1 MKFGENLQK
10 LRKEKGL
17 SQEQLAEKLGVTR
30 QSVSKWESGASY
42 PEMDKIV
49 SLCNMFHC
57 DLDVLINKD
66 VTEERQRKDASS
78 IVKSLFQGATDY
90 VKKTIYLFE
99 HKSIKELIKICSQI
113 IIIVLVILCFS
124 IPFMLLKE
132 IVVDLFYTGDNWF
145 SLFFSKF
152 WGFLF
157 NASYAIL
164 AIITFLYIFKV
175 KFLDGEEII
184 VEEVEEDSS
193 EDKEEE
199 SHASLENKKTKV
211 VRVKHHNDFSLLD
224 LFSKAITVCI
234 KGILLFMLIPA
245 VVGVIMLIIGLV
257 LLIVL
262 IFKGLLLMGPILF
275 VLGISVFSIVV
286 IELILDFIFNL
297 KFSKRR
303 VIITILSSIVVSAIG
318 LGLSIWYFLN
328 LNIVSDVPSRFKSAT
343 VEEDYTMNDNFFVYY
358 YDYGYTKFVYD
369 ESYSDKVRVRVD
381 YYPLTNDVSLAQ
393 DDDGVY
399 LDFDVVRGVNI
410 KEITDSVIDDL
421 KNGEIHTYDK
431 LNQVTMTITSSKA
444 NIDKMKDNYQKYLD
458 IEEGY

>member
-399 LDFDVVRGVNI
+399 LDFDVVRGVNL

>member
-49 SLCNMFHC
+49 AICNMFHC

-369 ESYSDKVRVRVD
+369 ESYSDKVCVRVD

-399 LDFDVVRGVNI
+399 LDFDVVRGVNL

>member
-10 LRKEKGL
+10 LRKEKGF

-157 NASYAIL
+157 NASYTIL

-297 KFSKRR
+297 NFSKRR
-303 VIITILSSIVVSAIG
+303 VIITILFSIVVSAIG

-381 YYPLTNDVSLAQ
+381 YYPFANDISLDQ
-393 DDDGVY
+393 NDDGVY
-399 LDFDVVRGVNI
+399 LDFDVVRGVNL

-458 IEEGY
+458 VEEGY

>member
-113 IIIVLVILCFS
+113 IIIVLVILCLS

-399 LDFDVVRGVNI
+399 LDFDVVRGVNL
-410 KEITDSVIDDL
+410 KEITDSVTDDL

>member
-10 LRKEKGL
+10 LRKEKGF

-157 NASYAIL
+157 NASYTIL

-297 KFSKRR
+297 NFSKRR
-303 VIITILSSIVVSAIG
+303 VIITILFSIVVSAIG

-328 LNIVSDVPSRFKSAT
+328 LNIVSDVPSRFKSAA

-381 YYPLTNDVSLAQ
+381 YYPFANDISLDQ

-399 LDFDVVRGVNI
+399 LDFDVVRGVNL

-458 IEEGY
+458 VEEGY

>member
-10 LRKEKGL
+10 LRKEKGF

-157 NASYAIL
+157 NASYTIL

-297 KFSKRR
+297 NFSKRR

-328 LNIVSDVPSRFKSAT
+328 LNIVSDVPSRFKSAA

-381 YYPLTNDVSLAQ
+381 YYPFANDISLDQ
-393 DDDGVY
+393 NDDGVY
-399 LDFDVVRGVNI
+399 LDFDVVRGVNL

-458 IEEGY
+458 VEEGY